1 MKLLSIVIPAYN
13 EEDMVLKAAHKITQL
28 LQKGHLPPL
37 KYLLINDEFT
47 DTT

>member
-13 EEDMVLKAAHKITQL
+13 EEDIVLKAAHKITQL
-28 LQKGHLPPL
+28 LL
-37 KYLLINDEFT
+37 KEHIPFEILFINDRST